1 MKLACRLLLTACL
14 APAPS
19 FAQMTAAKARS
30 MPLKPLAHQLLGE
43 SGSIMID
50 VDRPRYKDVLEPLRF
65 YSHAIAWGS
74 YFGLCAADWIT
85 VEFDENGFIEALR
98 SERRYGVA
106 GTMYGEPESW
116 TYDAFGKMCASVKST
131 RDFFPAPDH
140 GSASDIARY
149 VHAISGVGP
158 YLMQVFS
165 YKCTGFCG
173 KGRREL
179 EWLRLDKISSSRI
192 IDCPE
197 TSLKIPS
204 CYEVVVGDGRIGPF
218 PKTFRIYGSNYMN
231 KTVISEI
238 KVDVSSTVQ

>member
-1 MKLACRLLLTACL
+1 
-14 APAPS
+14 
-19 FAQMTAAKARS
+19 
-30 MPLKPLAHQLLGE
+30 
-43 SGSIMID
+43 
-50 VDRPRYKDVLEPLRF
+50 
-65 YSHAIAWGS
+65 
-74 YFGLCAADWIT
+74 
-85 VEFDENGFIEALR
+85 
-98 SERRYGVA
+98 
-106 GTMYGEPESW
+106 
-116 TYDAFGKMCASVKST
+116 MCASVKST